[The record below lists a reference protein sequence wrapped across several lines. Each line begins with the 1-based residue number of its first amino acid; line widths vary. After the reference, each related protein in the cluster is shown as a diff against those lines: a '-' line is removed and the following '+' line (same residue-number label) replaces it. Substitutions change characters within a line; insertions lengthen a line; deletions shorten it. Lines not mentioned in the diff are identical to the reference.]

1 MEREGKFGNE
11 EPELPNVL
19 GMNPVQGVGG
29 GEREGRLEGCGEG
42 SRSGVGIQDGQKKRP
57 VFAVIDKGV
66 SGGVKGVEC
75 EAVSRSIREVGEDV
89 NPHPVLSKGRNRP
102 EKLGFYFN

>member
-1 MEREGKFGNE
+1 MERKGEFGDE
-11 EPELPNVL
+11 EPELPNVF
-19 GMNPVQGVGG
+19 GMDPMQGVGG

-57 VFAVIDKGV
+57 VFAVMNKGV
-66 SGGVKGVEC
+66 TGGVKGVEC
-75 EAVSRSIREVGEDV
+75 KEVGRGFREVGEDV

-102 EKLGFYFN
+102 EKLSFYFY